1 MISEDSHRLTRVP
14 SGVKGLDDILGGGF
28 FSGGLYIIE
37 GPPGVGKTILGNQIC
52 FNHASSGRK
61 VLYVTLIAETVA
73 RMMLN
78 INTLGFFN
86 ESEVGENIIYVSG
99 FSALKT
105 KGLNGLLHLLRG
117 EVASRKTSTLVVDGF
132 ASASDHAQSPE
143 ELKLFVQQLQTQ
155 ADAADCSVFLLTNP
169 SGNAPSPEET
179 MVDGIINLKA
189 TIHEWRSLRELCV
202 RKFRG
207 SSYIQGVHSYEISE
221 DGFTVYPRL
230 EATLNRPGADFD
242 GELWR
247 LSSGNSRLDEM
258 LGGGFP
264 AHSSTM
270 LIGPSGTGKTTLGLQ
285 FLSLST
291 ADEPGLLL
299 GFYETPSR
307 IRLKAKA
314 HCPALEERLDAGHVQ
329 ILWQAPTDHFLDQLA
344 DRMLRDIKRRK
355 VKRLLIDGLGGFK
368 KALRSR
374 PIEPFFSALVH
385 ELRSNGVTTICTAEV
400 MEIVGPTIT
409 VPLQGL
415 SDVTDNHIVLR
426 FVESGASLYR
436 MLSILK
442 VRDSAFDSDLRHLSF
457 SEHGIEL
464 AEDSTSA
471 KAILPRLST
480 QSEPTV
486 SQNKR

>member
-1 MISEDSHRLTRVP
+1 MSSKNYHQLTREP
-14 SGVKGLDDILGGGF
+14 SGVKGLDEILQGGF
-28 FSGGLYIIE
+28 FGGGLYIVE

-52 FNHASSGRK
+52 FNRASSGKK

-73 RMMLN
+73 RMLLN
-78 INTLGFFN
+78 IKSLIFFK
-86 ESEVGENIIYVSG
+86 EDEVGNSIVYVSG
-99 FSALKT
+99 FSALKE
-105 KGLNGLLHLLRG
+105 KGLNGLLQLLRK
-117 EVASRKTSTLVVDGF
+117 EVAARKATTLVVDGF
-132 ASASDHAQSPE
+132 ASASDHARSHE

-155 ADAADCSVFLLTNP
+155 ADAADCTVFLLTNP
-169 SGNAPSPEET
+169 TEHTPSSEET
-179 MVDGIINLKA
+179 MVDGIITLKT
-189 TIHEWRSLRELCV
+189 TIHEWRSARELCV

-207 SSYIQGVHSYEISE
+207 SSYLQGVHSYDINE

-230 EATLNRPGADFD
+230 ETLISSSIDVNGDLR
-242 GELWR
+242 R
-247 LSSGNSRLDEM
+247 ISSGNSRLDEM

-264 AHSSTM
+264 ARSSTM
-270 LIGPSGTGKTTLGLQ
+270 LIGPSGTGKSTLGLQ
-285 FLSLST
+285 FLSLSS

-299 GFYETPSR
+299 GFYETPAR
-307 IRLKAKA
+307 IYAKAKA
-314 HCPALEERLDAGHVQ
+314 TCPSMAEQLDAGHVQ
-329 ILWQAPTDHFLDQLA
+329 ILWQAPTDQFLDELA

-385 ELRSNGVTTICTAEV
+385 ELRAHGVTTICTAEV

-436 MLSILK
+436 IVSVLK
-442 VRDSAFDSDLRHLSF
+442 VRDSAFDSDLRQLSF
-457 SEHGIEL
+457 SAGGIEL
-464 AEDSTSA
+464 AESSASA
-471 KAILPRLST
+471 KSILPRLSPKN
-480 QSEPTV
+480 EPTLT
-486 SQNKR
+486 QE

>member
-1 MISEDSHRLTRVP
+1 MTSKDPHQLIRVP

-28 FSGGLYIIE
+28 FGGGLYIIE

-52 FNHASSGRK
+52 FNHASAGGK

-73 RMMLN
+73 RMLLN
-78 INTLGFFN
+78 INSLTFF
-86 ESEVGENIIYVSG
+86 SEGEIGEGIVYVSG
-99 FSALKT
+99 FSALKA

-117 EVASRKTSTLVVDGF
+117 EVAARKASTLVVDGF
-132 ASASDHAQSPE
+132 ASASDHSQSPE

-155 ADAADCSVFLLTNP
+155 ADAADCTVFLLTNP
-169 SGNAPSPEET
+169 SAHTPSSEET
-179 MVDGIINLKA
+179 MVDGIINLKT
-189 TIHEWRSLRELCV
+189 TIDEWRSMRALCV

-207 SSYIQGVHSYEISE
+207 SNYLQGVHSYDINE

-230 EATLNRPGADFD
+230 EALLSPSTDLDS
-242 GELWR
+242 ELQR

-264 AHSSTM
+264 ARSSTM

-291 ADEPGLLL
+291 ANEPGLLL
-299 GFYETPSR
+299 GFYETPAR

-314 HCPALEERLDAGHVQ
+314 ICPAMTEQLDAGHVQ
-329 ILWQAPTDHFLDQLA
+329 ILWQAPTDQFLDQLA

-385 ELRSNGVTTICTAEV
+385 ELRSHGVTTICTAEV

-436 MLSILK
+436 ILSILK

-457 SEHGIEL
+457 SENGVEL
-464 AEDSTSA
+464 AEDSASA
-471 KAILPRLST
+471 KSIMPRLSP
-480 QSEPTV
+480 QIEPTV
-486 SQNKR
+486 TQNKR

>member
-1 MISEDSHRLTRVP
+1 MSSKDSHQLTRVP
-14 SGVKGLDDILGGGF
+14 SGVKGLDDILRGGF
-28 FSGGLYIIE
+28 FGGGLYIVE

-52 FNHASSGRK
+52 FNQASAGRK
-61 VLYVTLIAETVA
+61 VLYVTLIAETVG
-73 RMMLN
+73 RMLLN
-78 INTLGFFN
+78 IRSLSFFK
-86 ESEVGENIIYVSG
+86 EGEVGDGIVYVSG

-117 EVASRKTSTLVVDGF
+117 EVASRKATTLIVDGF
-132 ASASDHAQSPE
+132 ASASDHAQSHE

-155 ADAADCSVFLLTNP
+155 ADAADCTVFLLTNP
-169 SGNAPSPEET
+169 SEHTPSSEET
-179 MVDGIINLKA
+179 MVDGIINLKT
-189 TIHEWRSLRELCV
+189 TIHEWRSMRELCV

-207 SSYIQGVHSYEISE
+207 SSYLQGVHSYDISE

-230 EATLNRPGADFD
+230 ETLISPNTDVD
-242 GELWR
+242 GELQR
-247 LSSGNSRLDEM
+247 FSSGNFRLDEM

-264 AHSSTM
+264 ARSATM

-291 ADEPGLLL
+291 ANEPGLLL
-299 GFYETPSR
+299 GFYETPAR
-307 IRLKAKA
+307 IYSKAKA
-314 HCPALEERLDAGHVQ
+314 LYPSMIEQLDSGHLQ
-329 ILWQAPTDHFLDQLA
+329 ILWQAPTDLFLDELA

-385 ELRSNGVTTICTAEV
+385 ELRSHGVTTICTAEV

-426 FVESGASLYR
+426 FVESGANLYR
-436 MLSILK
+436 ILSILK

-457 SEHGIEL
+457 SGHGIEL
-464 AEDSTSA
+464 AEDSASA
-471 KAILPRLST
+471 QSILPRSSAQT
-480 QSEPTV
+480 EPTV
-486 SQNKR
+486 TQKKG